1 MITAVKKYKTL
12 RTNGE
17 IKEYIYYHCTHKKD
31 NQDFRCDQRKV
42 VSSDSFE
49 RQIEEA
55 IESMEIIPQFF
66 DWAK

>member
-17 IKEYIYYHCTHKKD
+17 IKEYTYYHCTHKKD
-31 NQDFRCDQRKV
+31 SPDFRCDQRKV

-55 IESMEIIPQFF
+55 IESMEIVPEFF